1 MKIEFLWKNS
11 ILPPNLPPNY
21 TKLAQIGVILVK
33 CLSKFPK
40 SVILIKIFAEC
51 TKKVKF

>member
-1 MKIEFLWKNS
+1 MKIEFLWKK
-11 ILPPNLPPNY
+11 IDFTPKFTPKLH
-21 TKLAQIGVILVK
+21 KLAQIGVILVK

-40 SVILIKIFAEC
+40 SVILIKICAKC